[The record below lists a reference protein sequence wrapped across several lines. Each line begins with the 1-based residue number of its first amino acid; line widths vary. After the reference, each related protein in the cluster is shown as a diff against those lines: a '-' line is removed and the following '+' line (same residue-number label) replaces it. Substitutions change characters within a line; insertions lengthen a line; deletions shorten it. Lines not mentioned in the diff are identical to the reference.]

1 MIPVRLLLSRE
12 AADRLGARV
21 GAILDGRPF
30 EIVHLESAPGP
41 DGDFGVDIGLISV
54 DVRGNSTNVV
64 LAPTMRRFFEMAG
77 KSRNLQWIHTN
88 SAGAD
93 RPEYRPLQARNVTLT
108 TSSGATAAT
117 IALSVTGAVIA
128 LAREFPAVMD
138 AQRQRAWVPLRG
150 SRTPR
155 DLAGQTALVVGLG
168 PVGREIARLL
178 KAVGLRVIGVRRS
191 DSPVDACDE
200 TISFDRLREALPR
213 ADWVI
218 LACPLS
224 DLTRGLIDAE
234 ALAAL
239 PAGAR
244 LLNVSRGAVVD
255 EEALVAAL
263 RSGQLA
269 GAYLDVFT
277 REPLAPDSP
286 LWTLP
291 NVIVSP
297 HSSSYSHGYADR
309 VGEIFLD
316 NLARW
321 RDGLPLR
328 NVAQGGGAP
337 LKVVPR

>member
-1 MIPVRLLLSRE
+1 MIPLRLLLSRE
-12 AADRLGARV
+12 ADARFGARA
-21 GAILDGRPF
+21 GAILAGRPF
-30 EIVHLESAPGP
+30 EIVHLENEPAPG
-41 DGDFGVDIGLISV
+41 GDFGIDIGLISL
-54 DVRGNSTNVV
+54 DVRGNSTNVL
-64 LAPTMRRFFEMAG
+64 LAPTLRRFFEMAA
-77 KSRNLQWIHTN
+77 KSRNLRWIHTN

-93 RPEYRPLQARNVTLT
+93 RPEYRPLQARGVTLT

-128 LAREFPAVMD
+128 LAREFPALMH
-138 AQRQRAWVPLRG
+138 AQRQRAWVPLRDA
-150 SRTPR
+150 RAPR

-168 PVGREIARLL
+168 PIGREIARLL
-178 KAVGLRVIGVRRS
+178 KAVGLRVVGVRRS
-191 DSPVDACDE
+191 EGPVEPCDE
-200 TISFDRLREALPR
+200 TLPFARLHEALPR

-224 DLTRGLIDAE
+224 DLTRGLIDAA

-244 LLNVSRGAVVD
+244 LVNVSRGAVVD
-255 EEALVAAL
+255 EEALIAAL
-263 RSGQLA
+263 RSGKLA
-269 GAYLDVFT
+269 GAFLDVFM

-286 LWTLP
+286 FWTLP

-297 HSSSYSHGYADR
+297 HSSSYSQGYGER

-328 NVAQGGGAP
+328 NV
-337 LKVVPR
+337 VENR

>member
-12 AADRLGARV
+12 AAQRFGARV
-21 GAILDGRPF
+21 GDVLAGRPF
-30 EIVHLESAPGP
+30 EIVHLEGEPGP
-41 DGDFGVDIGLISV
+41 DGDYGVDIGLISV
-54 DVRGNSTNVV
+54 DVRGNSTNVM
-64 LAPTMRRFFEMAG
+64 LAPTMRRFFEMANG
-77 KSRNLQWIHTN
+77 SRNLRWIHTN

-93 RPEYRPLQARNVTLT
+93 RPEYRPLQARGVTLT
-108 TSSGATAAT
+108 TSSGATAPT

-128 LAREFPAVMD
+128 LARELPAVMQ
-138 AQRQRAWVPLRG
+138 AQRQRAWIPLRG
-150 SRTPR
+150 ERTPR
-155 DLAGQTALVVGLG
+155 DLAGQAALVVGLG
-168 PVGREIARLL
+168 PIGREIARLL
-178 KAVGLRVIGVRRS
+178 SALGLRVIGVRRTQA
-191 DSPVDACDE
+191 PVEHCDE
-200 TISFDRLREALPR
+200 TIPFARVREALPR

-224 DLTRGLIDAE
+224 DLTRGLIDAQ
-234 ALAAL
+234 ALALL

-244 LLNVSRGAVVD
+244 LVNVSRGAVVD
-255 EEALVAAL
+255 EAALVDAL
-263 RSGQLA
+263 ASGRLA

-297 HSSSYSHGYADR
+297 HSSSYSQGYAER

-321 RDGLPLR
+321 RDGLALR
-328 NVAQGGGAP
+328 NVAANRGLTP
-337 LKVVPR
+337 I

>member
-1 MIPVRLLLSRE
+1 MIPLRLLLSRE
-12 AADRLGARV
+12 AAERFGGRV
-21 GAILDGRPF
+21 AAVLDGRPF
-30 EIVHLESAPGP
+30 EIVHLESEGAA

-54 DVRGNSTNVV
+54 DVRGNSTNVM
-64 LAPTMRRFFEMAG
+64 LAPTMRRFFEMAT
-77 KSRNLQWIHTN
+77 KSRGLRWIHTN

-128 LAREFPAVMD
+128 LAREFPAMMH
-138 AQRQRAWVPLRG
+138 AQQMHAWVPLRG
-150 SRTPR
+150 ERTPR

-168 PVGREIARLL
+168 PIGLEVARLL
-178 KAVGLRVIGVRRS
+178 KAVGLQVVGVRRS
-191 DSPVDACDE
+191 HTAAAPCDE
-200 TISFDRLREALPR
+200 TITYAGLRDALPR

-224 DLTRGLIDAE
+224 DVTRGLIDAA
-234 ALAAL
+234 ALARL
-239 PAGAR
+239 PPGAR
-244 LLNVSRGAVVD
+244 LINVSRGAVVD
-255 EEALVAAL
+255 EEALIVAL

-277 REPLAPDSP
+277 REPLAADSA
-286 LWTLP
+286 LWSLP

-297 HSSSYSHGYADR
+297 HSSSYSQGYADR

-328 NVAQGGGAP
+328 NVARAQ
-337 LKVVPR
+337 

>member
-1 MIPVRLLLSRE
+1 MIPLRLLLSRE
-12 AADRLGARV
+12 AAQRFGARV
-21 GAILDGRPF
+21 GEILHDRRF
-30 EIVHLESAPGP
+30 EIVHLESEP
-41 DGDFGVDIGLISV
+41 DAHGDFGIDIGFIST
-54 DVRGNSTNVV
+54 DVRGNSTNVMM
-64 LAPTMRRFFEMAG
+64 APTLRRFFEMAAA
-77 KSRNLQWIHTN
+77 SHRLRWIHTN

-93 RPEYRPLQARNVTLT
+93 RPEYRPLQARGVTLT

-128 LAREFPAVMD
+128 LAREFPAILH
-138 AQRQRAWVPLRG
+138 AQRQRAWIPLRG
-150 SRTPR
+150 ERTPR

-168 PVGREIARLL
+168 PIGREIARLL
-178 KAVGLRVIGVRRS
+178 KAIGLRVVGVRRS
-191 DSPVDACDE
+191 PQPVEHCDA
-200 TISFDRLREALPR
+200 TLAFAQMREALPR

-224 DLTRGLIDAE
+224 DVTRGLIDAE
-234 ALAAL
+234 ALRLL
-239 PAGAR
+239 PRGAR

-255 EEALVAAL
+255 EAALIEAL
-263 RSGQLA
+263 RSGQLG

-277 REPLAPDSP
+277 REPLAPESP

-297 HSSSYSHGYADR
+297 HSSSYSEGYADR

-316 NLARW
+316 NLTHW

-328 NVAQGGGAP
+328 NVVEASEVQA
-337 LKVVPR
+337 

>member
-1 MIPVRLLLSRE
+1 MIPLRLLLSRE
-12 AADRLGARV
+12 AADRFGARV
-21 GAILDGRPF
+21 GAILDARPF
-30 EIVHLESAPGP
+30 EIAHLEGGPGP
-41 DGDFGVDIGLISV
+41 DGDFGIDIGFISV
-54 DVRGNSTNVV
+54 DVRGNSTNVM
-64 LAPTMRRFFEMAG
+64 LAPTLRRFFEMATN
-77 KSRNLQWIHTN
+77 SRNLRWIHTN

-93 RPEYRPLQARNVTLT
+93 RPEYRPLLARGVALT

-128 LAREFPAVMD
+128 LAREFPAVMQ
-138 AQRQRAWVPLRG
+138 AQRQRAWIPLRDA
-150 SRTPR
+150 RTPR

-168 PVGREIARLL
+168 PIGREVARLL
-178 KAVGLRVIGVRRS
+178 KAVGLWVIGVRRS
-191 DSPVDACDE
+191 ESPVEPCDE
-200 TISFDRLREALPR
+200 TLSFARLREALPR

-234 ALAAL
+234 ALALL

-244 LLNVSRGAVVD
+244 LVNVSRGAVV
-255 EEALVAAL
+255 EEDALIAAL
-263 RSGQLA
+263 RSGKLG

-277 REPLAPDSP
+277 REPLVPDSP

-297 HSSSYSHGYADR
+297 HSSSYSRGYAER

-321 RDGLPLR
+321 RDGSPLR
-328 NVAQGGGAP
+328 NVADT
-337 LKVVPR
+337 R